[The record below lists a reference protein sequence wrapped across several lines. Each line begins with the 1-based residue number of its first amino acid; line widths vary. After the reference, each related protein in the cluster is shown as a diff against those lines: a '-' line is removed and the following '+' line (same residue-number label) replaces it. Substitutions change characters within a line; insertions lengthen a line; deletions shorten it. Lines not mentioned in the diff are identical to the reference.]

1 MKNIFRILMAV
12 AVLLTASCAKEDIS
26 SSIGGGEVEV
36 TFTANLQDLGSRAYG
51 DGSQVN
57 TLRFSV
63 YDAVSGEKLTQLCGQ
78 KAPISASTPTTVNLV
93 LLKGMKYNI
102 TFWAD
107 CNKLYDF
114 DGQVVTVDYDN
125 VVANDEKRDAFYAYV
140 KEFDPADA
148 NADTTIELYR
158 PFAQLNAIST
168 DAADALA
175 NSGVTISKSTVKAE
189 LYNSFNLTDG
199 TVSNPVE
206 KTLTA
211 GDILSAELLSMNYLF
226 APAEGYTP
234 NVTFTFENN
243 KNIDFG
249 ASFSYVPLKRNY
261 RTNIIGSLLTK
272 PTDFTVEIE
281 AGFNKADQVVATDAA
296 AAQEA
301 LDNAVPGTV
310 IKLKSG
316 VNYGTLKI
324 KAVEGNNNTT
334 TGHDY
339 TVYRTELLR
348 TVKDLTILGAPGA
361 KVDAIEINAGYIEG
375 SKCSLVDINNLVIDG
390 VEFTD
395 VYTNAPH
402 SYAAPIFADLGYI
415 NVNGLTVNNC
425 KLIGNNNKINLVYL
439 YGSQATNFT
448 ATAKNITITNN
459 TVDGIARLCELRG
472 TENVTIS
479 HNTIKNTA
487 LHGILL
493 AKDTNGEFY
502 SGNVT
507 ITENYA
513 EAIHER
519 FVRMAGAGDA
529 VVVIKDNI
537 ISNYLGADADY
548 IKVTDGTNVT
558 IENNTLANSTT
569 VTVPDSN
576 TQDVVVSTGTTQ
588 VTVPAAAAQAGDN
601 YKVVVSNENTATDSV
616 TGETTVAF
624 DLTLY
629 KNDVKVSG
637 DVVYAVTKNIG
648 AGLFISE
655 VTHNGTALTKAT
667 TGADQTYTY
676 DAATGVLTIYTKSFS
691 PFAVTHSTYKEY
703 IRKLNRGHNIN
714 SGINIS
720 TGGDLLPIVAVMPE
734 IFGYSVFDGDTRIAN
749 AVHFCISNV
758 KKEAINENSYKVAVK
773 VEVKDENGNDL
784 ELKSGSPYNTGK
796 EYLNVY
802 MNLIEIPTGYSISN
816 VSVNGNAFTL
826 TQNANGNPSTGEYW
840 LGSDPKDVY
849 IQSKTAGLIEITVAK
864 VN

>member
-1 MKNIFRILMAV
+1 P
-12 AVLLTASCAKEDIS
+12 
-26 SSIGGGEVEV
+26 VE
-36 TFTANLQDLGSRAYG
+36 FTA
-51 DGSQVN
+51 
-57 TLRFSV
+57 
-63 YDAVSGEKLTQLCGQ
+63 
-78 KAPISASTPTTVNLV
+78 TPMT
-93 LLKGMKYNI
+93 
-102 TFWAD
+102 
-107 CNKLYDF
+107 
-114 DGQVVTVDYDN
+114 
-125 VVANDEKRDAFYAYV
+125 
-140 KEFDPADA
+140 
-148 NADTTIELYR
+148 
-158 PFAQLNAIST
+158 
-168 DAADALA
+168 AADLA
-175 NSGVTISKSTVKAE
+175 
-189 LYNSFNLTDG
+189 
-199 TVSNPVE
+199 
-206 KTLTA
+206 A
-211 GDILSAELLSMNYLF
+211 GHLSMNYLL
-226 APAEGYTP
+226 APADGC
-234 NVTFTFENN
+234 VADVAFTFNN
-243 KNIDFG
+243 DKNVAISG
-249 ASFSYVPLKRNY
+249 TTYTNVPLKANY
-261 RTNIIGSLLTK
+261 RTNIIGALLTNS
-272 PTDFTVEIE
+272 TDFTVEIE
-281 AGFNKADQVVATDAA
+281 ADFNKADQVVATDAA

-316 VNYGTLKI
+316 VNYGTLYLRPVAGGAQTK
-324 KAVEGNNNTT
+324 VVDWQGNNYHWETYSCFENI
-334 TGHDY
+334 
-339 TVYRTELLR
+339 
-348 TVKDLTILGAPGA
+348 TIIGAEGA
-361 KVDAIEINAGYIEG
+361 TVDAIKIEG
-375 SKCSLVDINNLVIDG
+375 GTYYNTEHSQAATYPVMLSLVELKNVVLDG
-390 VEFTD
+390 VTFTGKGGYD
-395 VYTNAPH
+395 PQGYGNA
-402 SYAAPIFADLGYI
+402 I
-415 NVNGLTVNNC
+415 NLSGSNIKVDGLTLKNCVLNNSE
-425 KLIGNNNKINLVYL
+425 NN
-439 YGSQATNFT
+439 
-448 ATAKNITITNN
+448 
-459 TVDGIARLCELRG
+459 ARLLYKTESTTHVHTYTYDGNTFTFTPSLKDITVTGCTFNGGYMGLELRE
-472 TENVTIS
+472 TENVTIT
-479 HNTIKNTA
+479 NNVFEV
-487 LHGILL
+487 GNRNILL
-493 AKDTNGEFY
+493 PVNSGCTY
-502 SGNVT
+502 TGNVT
-507 ITENYA
+507 ITGNTSNNA
-513 EAIHER
+513 KER

-537 ISNYLGADADY
+537 INNYLGADSDF

-588 VTVPAAAAQAGDN
+588 VTVPASAAQAGDN
-601 YKVVVSNENTATDSV
+601 YKVVVSNDNITTDSV

-703 IRKLNRGHNIN
+703 IRTLNRGHNIN
-714 SGINIS
+714 SSINIS

-773 VEVKDENGNDL
+773 VEVKDENGNNL

-840 LGSDPKDVY
+840 LGYDPKDVY
-849 IQSKTAGLIEITVAK
+849 IQSKTAGVIEITVAK